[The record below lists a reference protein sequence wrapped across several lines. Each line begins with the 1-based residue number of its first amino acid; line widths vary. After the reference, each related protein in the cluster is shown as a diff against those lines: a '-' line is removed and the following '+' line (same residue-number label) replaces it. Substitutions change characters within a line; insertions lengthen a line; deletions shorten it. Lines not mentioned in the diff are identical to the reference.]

1 MNQRPVFGRP
11 IPPPLFRRM
20 EKVGQL
26 LETRGLICATDGN
39 LSFRDDVGG
48 IIITAAGAHK
58 GALTPEDLIRVDL
71 HGNVLW
77 GSGTP
82 SSESAMHTV
91 IYRTC
96 PSVGAVVHAHP
107 PVATAY
113 AVSGTPLETR
123 IMPESALLLGEVPLV
138 PYATPGTED
147 LSRSLEPYLAEHKAF
162 LLAHH
167 GTVTIGRSIE
177 EAYDQMT
184 RLEHAAKIQLLA
196 KLLGGAKPLSEAAM
210 AALLGTYGHPST
222 RAPSCGIP
230 VGGTAG
236 VSGDADPVPRPDK
249 EKIPEGG
256 KVAKSELA
264 SPSPELARLI
274 ADVVMRRLGG
284 EKPSS

>member
-1 MNQRPVFGRP
+1 MQS
-11 IPPPLFRRM
+11 
-20 EKVGQL
+20 VGQL
-26 LETRGLICATDGN
+26 LEAKGLICATDGN
-39 LSFRDDVGG
+39 LSIRDGDDG

-58 GALTPEDLIRVDL
+58 GDLAPEDLIRIDL
-71 HGNVLW
+71 KGNVLW
-77 GSGTP
+77 GSGQP

-91 IYRTC
+91 IYGAC
-96 PSVGAVVHAHP
+96 PGVGAVVHAHP

-123 IMPESALLLGEVPLV
+123 IMPESVLLLGEVPLV
-138 PYATPGTED
+138 PYATPGTAE

-196 KLLGGAKPLSEAAM
+196 KLLGGAKPLSEAAL
-210 AALLGTYGHPST
+210 AALFETYGRPAT
-222 RAPSCGIP
+222 RAPSCRIP
-230 VGGTAG
+230 VETGEAGPAARDHVRSSDREGMDRKGG
-236 VSGDADPVPRPDK
+236 VSKTVV
-249 EKIPEGG
+249 E
-256 KVAKSELA
+256 

-284 EKPSS
+284 GEGSSRQP